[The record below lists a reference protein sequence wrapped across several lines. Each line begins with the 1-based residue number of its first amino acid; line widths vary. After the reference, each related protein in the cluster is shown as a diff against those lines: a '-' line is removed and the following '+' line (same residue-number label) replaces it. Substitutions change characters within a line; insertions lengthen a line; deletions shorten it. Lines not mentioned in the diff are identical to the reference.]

1 MNKVVYHY
9 PKDEQ
14 GNKTGH
20 TLCIIV
26 DGDDVFV
33 GEALCSKSDSFSKA
47 QGRNIAYVRA
57 LKRKQ
62 RATEARA
69 QHQAAR
75 LLQEPVALFD
85 LLHWWFGVERDGRRR
100 RLR

>member
-69 QHQAAR
+69 QHQGPDDTEESEYS
-75 LLQEPVALFD
+75 LLKFIKSC
-85 LLHWWFGVERDGRRR
+85 F
-100 RLR
+100 